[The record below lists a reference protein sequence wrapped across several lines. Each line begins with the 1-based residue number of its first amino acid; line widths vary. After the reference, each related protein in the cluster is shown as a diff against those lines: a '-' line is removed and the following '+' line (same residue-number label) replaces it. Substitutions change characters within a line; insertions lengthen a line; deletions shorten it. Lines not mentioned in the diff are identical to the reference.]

1 MVAFTFS
8 QVRTQVNVKLQDDA
22 TFLQPSELD
31 EMIRDAVRQTSH
43 DRKRHVVTDIAG
55 DGTRDYALPADFI
68 KRFSD
73 IISVEAPAGEDLPL
87 FRDRDDDWFVYEDP
101 KKAAGF
107 QLRLRFKETTTKVG
121 DDIRVTIATDWTL
134 EPTSDVDDQDTF
146 LAIIY
151 KTLNYAFRSIGAKF
165 AQSADPS
172 IQADAVDYGGR
183 TQNYLFLAERYQT
196 EYRAVVGLSG
206 ETKAA
211 AHLGEVDI
219 VFSHGED
226 FLHHTQRSR

>member
-1 MVAFTFS
+1 MAAFTFS
-8 QVRTQVNVKLQDDA
+8 QVRVKVEAVLQDDA
-22 TFLQPSELD
+22 NFLQPAELD
-31 EMIRDAVRQTSH
+31 ELIRQAVRQTSH
-43 DRKRHVVTDIAG
+43 DRKRHLVTDIAG

-73 IISVEAPAGEDLPL
+73 VIQVETPAGEDLPV
-87 FRDRDDDWFVYEDP
+87 FRDRDDDWFIYEDP
-101 KKAAGF
+101 TKAVGF
-107 QLRLRFKETTTKVG
+107 QLRLRFRETTTKTG
-121 DDIRVTIATDWTL
+121 DSIRVMIATDWTL
-134 EPTSDVDDQDTF
+134 EPASDVEDQDTF

-151 KTLNYAFRSIGAKF
+151 KTLNYAFRAIGARF

-211 AHLGEVDI
+211 AHLGEVDV

-226 FLHHTQRSR
+226 FLHHTQRTR